1 MVYWGILTPPNVPEA
16 QRFPFSYF
24 IQSYNLQHLP
34 LYQGTAEYLFS
45 LES

>member
-1 MVYWGILTPPNVPEA
+1 MVYCGILTTRNVPEA

-24 IQSYNLQHLP
+24 IQSYNLHLP
-34 LYQGTAEYLFS
+34 LYQGIAEYLFS